1 MSIKRSTK
9 WYRKNE
15 SEIMKRLG
23 FKPTKNSG
31 AGWIEKA
38 DGQSEHCI
46 CELKSTDK
54 ASFSVKQEYLHTLE
68 YNALVAHKLP
78 VFAFQFIQ
86 GDEVWVAIKESDIE
100 AFRALARC
108 EEKQESKTMFNI
120 SDELRENVDY
130 FQNESLD
137 NETEIEYNNSI
148 EKGTA
153 NKRAREAY
161 MKQREKEREAQ
172 NQFYKTKMRERRKR
186 GKEI

>member
-1 MSIKRSTK
+1 MGKRSTK

-15 SEIMKRLG
+15 AEVMERLG

-54 ASFSVKQEYLHTLE
+54 ESFSIKREYLQGLE
-68 YNALVAHKLP
+68 YNAFVAHKLP

-86 GDEVWVAIKESDIE
+86 SDEVWLAIKESDLE
-100 AFRALARC
+100 AFKALAGGK
-108 EEKQESKTMFNI
+108 EMFNI
-120 SDELRENVDY
+120 FDRLRENIDY
-130 FQNESLD
+130 FSDETLD
-137 NETEIEYNNSI
+137 NETKEEYNKSI
-148 EKGTA
+148 EKGRA
-153 NKRAREAY
+153 NKEAREAY
-161 MKQREKEREAQ
+161 KRQREKEREAQ
-172 NQFYKTKMRERRKR
+172 DLFYKRKMRERRKN